1 MKPREKAGRNDEGVA
16 LLLTLLFIALLTV
29 LVVEYVYETQVE
41 TSVVAASLN
50 DFEALTAAKSAVN
63 TGLSMLVSDALTMP
77 GEAVEGSTST
87 QSSSSSEAISGGVA
101 YDSLDE
107 PWAYGVPFQE
117 LNNAVMECSISD
129 EFGKLNLNALFRR
142 GARSQTSEESPE
154 SSEPEYDEME
164 EADESLDLT
173 LQYLFEE
180 RGAEGDVVD
189 AILDW
194 IDSDDD
200 TRPNGAESDYY
211 QSLSKPYS
219 CKNGPISSVEELLLI
234 RGITPELY
242 FGDPELEQVPLSEL
256 LTVNGHRTGK
266 INLNTAPYELLLALG
281 EAIGMPGL
289 AEIAIE
295 ERELSPF
302 LSQEDIE
309 ARGVVPSEPEDN
321 DRNEESGI
329 AAQSNPFIVA
339 SSAFRLRGN
348 GLAGEARVRIE
359 AVLWRDVQMGAE
371 GFRLLQWRELR

>member
-1 MKPREKAGRNDEGVA
+1 M
-16 LLLTLLFIALLTV
+16 
-29 LVVEYVYETQVE
+29 
-41 TSVVAASLN
+41 
-50 DFEALTAAKSAVN
+50 
-63 TGLSMLVSDALTMP
+63 
-77 GEAVEGSTST
+77 
-87 QSSSSSEAISGGVA
+87 
-101 YDSLDE
+101 
-107 PWAYGVPFQE
+107 
-117 LNNAVMECSISD
+117 
-129 EFGKLNLNALFRR
+129 
-142 GARSQTSEESPE
+142 
-154 SSEPEYDEME
+154 
-164 EADESLDLT
+164 
-173 LQYLFEE
+173 
-180 RGAEGDVVD
+180 
-189 AILDW
+189 
-194 IDSDDD
+194 
-200 TRPNGAESDYY
+200 
-211 QSLSKPYS
+211 
-219 CKNGPISSVEELLLI
+219 
-234 RGITPELY
+234 Y

>member
-1 MKPREKAGRNDEGVA
+1 MNPRRSTRRNDEGVA
-16 LLLTLLFIALLTV
+16 LLLTLLFVALLTV

-41 TSVVAASLN
+41 TSVVAASLS

-77 GEAVEGSTST
+77 GEAVAGTTST

-142 GARSQTSEESPE
+142 GARQQSTEESAELSE
-154 SSEPEYDEME
+154 SEYDEME
-164 EADESLDLT
+164 EADETLELT

-211 QSLSKPYS
+211 QSLSKPFS

-242 FGDPELEQVPLSEL
+242 FGDPELEQVPLPEL

-289 AEIAIE
+289 AEIATE

-302 LSQEDIE
+302 ISEEDIE
-309 ARGVVPSEPEDN
+309 TRGVVPSEPEDN
-321 DRNEESGI
+321 DRNEESGRTT
-329 AAQSNPFIVA
+329 QSNPFTVA